1 MAAARIAAINA
12 KVILILPVKSSN
24 SRRMLKEIKER
35 VRMVISG
42 EPVERLKR
50 TPSQL
55 RSPLKVSGQFGKL
68 LEITAPS
75 CGRFVVM

>member
-1 MAAARIAAINA
+1 MAAAEIAAISA

-42 EPVERLKR
+42 EPGERLKR
-50 TPSQL
+50 TLLQL
-55 RSPLKVSGQFGKL
+55 RSPLKVSGQFGK
-68 LEITAPS
+68 I
-75 CGRFVVM
+75 GRAHV